1 MKKILLT
8 LFILFIGIKSY
19 AATVWINDARAQFQT
34 NSLVILGV
42 NIRTFN
48 AKDLN
53 KNGIIEEKLGE
64 ERGNFLNAIDRLDEL
79 AMQGVNTIH
88 LLPITPVGK
97 LKAVG
102 TAGSLY
108 ALNSFNEINPQ
119 LKSKKSKL
127 SVKEQAI
134 RFIDEAHRRK
144 IRVIVDLPAYASYDY
159 YLKNNLLFE
168 TNDSKASII
177 PKDYTAVRLL
187 NAGKQGRINLDLLD
201 QYKAFVDMMLEI
213 GVDGIVAN
221 DAYIKPADFWSDLIK
236 YTKAKSPQFLFVA
249 QATDREV
256 PLNNNKKLPF
266 TPYNELL
273 QAGFDGYF
281 AGYYRFSDWTTANE
295 LYEHVKFN
303 QKLFSKYTLI
313 KSDIGSFATRDV
325 VSPILTNGT
334 PYSIMVAWL
343 NATLPVN
350 SYFIDGFQS
359 GDDYMYPWENKR
371 AQKSFTD
378 DNFYFAQRGKMD
390 IFNFSRKPGA
400 SNGDVLQNFILANKF
415 KYMMNQIM
423 PNASFV
429 PLATNSSN
437 VFAYA
442 RTTKNNSV
450 IVIGNMD
457 FANMQNVKITI
468 PHLNDK
474 VSLVPVKIADIPVIQ
489 RNRINTILAPGEVQ
503 VLLAKDFS
511 IK

>member
-1 MKKILLT
+1 MKKILIALI
-8 LFILFIGIKSY
+8 ILFAGIKSY

-42 NIRTFN
+42 NMRTFN
-48 AKDLN
+48 AKDYN

-97 LKAVG
+97 LKAIG

-119 LKSKKSKL
+119 LMSKKSKL
-127 SVKEQAI
+127 KAKEQAI

-159 YLKNNLLFE
+159 YLKQNTLFE
-168 TNDSKASII
+168 TNPSGAPII
-177 PKDYTAVRLL
+177 PNDFTDVRMLK
-187 NAGKQGRINLDLLD
+187 AGKQGRINLDLLD
-201 QYKAFVDMMLEI
+201 KYKTFVDMMVEI
-213 GVDGIVAN
+213 GADGIVAN
-221 DAYIKPADFWSDLIK
+221 DAHTKPADFWNELIK
-236 YTKAKSPQFLFVA
+236 YTRVRSPQFLFLA
-249 QATDREV
+249 QTSDKEV
-256 PLNNNKKLPF
+256 QSDKNLPF

-273 QAGFDGYF
+273 EAGFDGYY
-281 AGYYRFSDWTTANE
+281 AGYSRFSDWTTANE

-303 QKLFSKYTLI
+303 KRLFSKYSLI
-313 KSDIGSFATRDV
+313 KSNIGSFATRDN
-325 VSPILTNGT
+325 VSPMLTNGA
-334 PYSIMVAWL
+334 PYSIMLAWL

-350 SYFIDGFQS
+350 SYFLDGFQS
-359 GDDYMYPWENKR
+359 GDDYMYPWVNK
-371 AQKSFTD
+371 KSEKSYTD
-378 DNFYFAQRGKMD
+378 DNFYFVQRGKLD

-423 PNASFV
+423 PNAEFV
-429 PLATNSSN
+429 PLATNSIN
-437 VFAYA
+437 VFAFA
-442 RTTKNNSV
+442 RTNKNNAV

-457 FANMQNVKITI
+457 FSNMQNVKVSV
-468 PHLNDK
+468 PHLSEK
-474 VSLVPVKIADIPVIQ
+474 VPMVPVKISDIPVIQ
-489 RNRINTILAPGEVQ
+489 RSRINTILAPGEVQ
-503 VLLAKDFS
+503 VILAKDFS